1 MKRLDK
7 ELLIALTEAR
17 GIAGNEGAVR
27 ELFKERTADYIDEFV
42 QDGLG
47 SLYGKLASSSNE
59 GPIIMAGAHFDEVG
73 FMVKQITKEGFIKFV
88 NIGGWW
94 SQVMLAQEV
103 EITASNGKI
112 YHGVTG
118 SKPPHVLTAEAR
130 KAPIKMEDIFI
141 DIGASSKEEVES
153 WGIRPGDMI
162 TPYIRTRRLNPDSP
176 FLLGKA
182 WDNRIGVAVA
192 IELLKYFKNN
202 EHPNELYIGANTQEE
217 VGLRGAKTAANKL
230 KAHIGIAL
238 DTGTA
243 GDTPGMTPD
252 EADSKLGEGPQIII
266 YDASMIPH
274 KGLRDFVI
282 NLCEENDIPYQRTV
296 IQGGGTDA
304 GAFHQANDGIPSIA
318 ITVPVRY
325 LHSHTSV
332 IHEEDY
338 INTIKLMILLIERL
352 DNEAYQNILA
362 NG

>member
-1 MKRLDK
+1 MNK
-7 ELLIALTEAR
+7 ELLVELTEAR
-17 GIAGNEGAVR
+17 GVAGHESPVR
-27 ELFKERTADYIDEFV
+27 ELFKEKTQDHVDDFV

-47 SLYGKLASSSNE
+47 SLYGKLASSTSS
-59 GPIIMAGAHFDEVG
+59 GPKIMAGAHFDEVG

-88 NIGGWW
+88 TVGGWW
-94 SQVMLAQEV
+94 SQVVLAQEV
-103 EITASNGKI
+103 EILASNGKV
-112 YHGVTG
+112 YHGITG

-130 KAPIKMEDIFI
+130 KQPMKMEDIFI
-141 DIGASSKEEVES
+141 DIGAQSKEEVEE

-162 TPYIRTRRLNPDSP
+162 TPYIKTRRMNPDSP

-192 IELLKYFKNN
+192 IELIKHYHQQ
-202 EHPNELYIGANTQEE
+202 EHSNELYLGSNVQEE
-217 VGLRGAKTAANKL
+217 VGLRGAKTAANMIKPDI
-230 KAHIGIAL
+230 AFAL

-252 EADSKLGEGPQIII
+252 EADSELGKGPQIII

-282 NLCEENDIPYQRTV
+282 GLCEEHDIPYQPTV

-304 GAFHQANDGIPSIA
+304 GSFHQSNDGVPSLA

-332 IHEEDY
+332 IHENDY
-338 INTIKLMILLIERL
+338 TNTIKLMKLIIDNLDESAYERII
-352 DNEAYQNILA
+352 N